1 MSFKIRSRRDAAC
14 FIDCFEAF
22 AQPYPL
28 GDPAFYKFIFR
39 NLSNDSEVRLNKYG
53 KNDFRFKNSKMSQ
66 EESLNNPETFVYINR
81 KSINFALNPGR
92 PK

>member
-39 NLSNDSEVRLNKYG
+39 NLNNDSEVSLNKYG

-66 EESLNNPETFVYINR
+66 EETQVWRNNLPVQAAQGFPPASKTV
-81 KSINFALNPGR
+81 
-92 PK
+92 